1 MPKSKKFLKLLK
13 AVRKQYVGKK
23 VPKLYQ
29 KRYGKIYS
37 KAEAER
43 IAYATARKLGWKI

>member
-1 MPKSKKFLKLLK
+1 MPKTQKFKKLLR

-29 KRYGKIYS
+29 KVYGKIYS
-37 KAEAER
+37 KKEAER
-43 IAYATARKLGWKI
+43 IAYAIARRRGWRI